1 MGMAAGPSGAPV
13 PGAQVILAGNETGET
28 RSLTTGQEG
37 RHTFDLLKIGECNIS
52 VEAQGF
58 RRAEV
63 TAGVRSAKITSV
75 NPKLEVGQVMQQPE
89 SGLLGKLLQYL
100 RVTAEGSRP

>member
-1 MGMAAGPSGAPV
+1 LGRNLHGLAAIKTIVNDS
-13 PGAQVILAGNETGET
+13 IFET
-28 RSLTTGQEG
+28 RSLTTGQED
-37 RHTFDLLKIGECNIS
+37 RHTFELLKIGECNTS

-63 TAGVRSAKITSV
+63 KAGVRSAKITSV

-89 SGLLGKLLQYL
+89 SGLLGKLLQHL